1 MYRIWKYIT
10 LSVPIKK
17 ELKYDKRTAY
27 EIKFTDTFIFMLIS
41 LSSLADKLPEGLHNN
56 KCKDYKPC
64 LKHMKAKDNELIFNC
79 LKSNKNSKKKTL

>member
-1 MYRIWKYIT
+1 M
-10 LSVPIKK
+10 SVPIKK
-17 ELKYDKRTAY
+17 ELKNGKRTAY

>member
-1 MYRIWKYIT
+1 M
-10 LSVPIKK
+10 SVPIKK
-17 ELKYDKRTAY
+17 ELKDDKRTAY

-64 LKHMKAKDNELIFNC
+64 LKHMQAKDNELIFNC

>member
-1 MYRIWKYIT
+1 M
-10 LSVPIKK
+10 SVPIKK
-17 ELKYDKRTAY
+17 KLKYDKRTAY

-79 LKSNKNSKKKTL
+79 LKSNKNSKKKAL

>member
-1 MYRIWKYIT
+1 M
-10 LSVPIKK
+10 SVPIKK

-64 LKHMKAKDNELIFNC
+64 LKHMQAKDNELIFNC

>member
-1 MYRIWKYIT
+1 M
-10 LSVPIKK
+10 SVPIKK

-27 EIKFTDTFIFMLIS
+27 KIKFTDTFIFMLIS
-41 LSSLADKLPEGLHNN
+41 LSSLADKLLEGLHNN

>member
-1 MYRIWKYIT
+1 M
-10 LSVPIKK
+10 SVPIKK

-41 LSSLADKLPEGLHNN
+41 LSSLADKLLEGLHNN